1 VAAFRLATAEQTA
14 TQQTFA
20 TEQPAFG
27 FAGCVSRFGTG
38 IRIGAFTAWTTSTT
52 FGTGTTFAIFGTGS
66 TLITFGTGTT
76 FAIFG
81 TRSTLIAF
89 GTGSTFPVFGT
100 GSTFPV
106 FGTLVTEQEAGL
118 LDCHAGSTTGLTTT
132 LNSHD
137 SFIIGLSESGHGG
150 EACSNSSVQ
159 HHLRGNHKPPERS
172 ESLGKGPL

>member
-38 IRIGAFTAWTTSTT
+38 IWIGAFTARTTSTT
-52 FGTGTTFAIFGTGS
+52 FGTRTTFATFCTGTAFTAFGTGS
-66 TLITFGTGTT
+66 T
-76 FAIFG
+76 FATFG

-89 GTGSTFPVFGT
+89 GTGA
-100 GSTFPV
+100 TFPV

-118 LDCHAGSTTGLTTT
+118 LDCRTGSSAGLTTT

-150 EACSNSSVQ
+150 EACGNSSVQ

>member
-100 GSTFPV
+100 
-106 FGTLVTEQEAGL
+106 LVTEQEAGL

-172 ESLGKGPL
+172 EGLGKGPL

>member
-100 GSTFPV
+100 
-106 FGTLVTEQEAGL
+106 LVTEQEAGL